1 MTQTAGAAAPAP
13 TRATAPVSPP
23 ARAAVAQRDHAEN
36 TPRVLNRLQLVA
48 VAACVVF
55 GVLAALWQVLAWQA
69 SGRAANETEQLVR
82 VQEIRSSLFR
92 ADALASTS
100 YLAGGLEDTE
110 AQAAYDAA
118 IDRALVL
125 VADAADAQPADRDA
139 LGQLNTAISA
149 YADDV
154 TRARAANRLGL
165 QVGAEYLRLA
175 GVALADDG
183 DVARPLAALV
193 AANTERAEDEMDGQN
208 TLPILL
214 TGLAALVVLWWV
226 NRQVARRFRRRYN
239 VGLVLAAAIVLT
251 ATIVTAGWSALV
263 NGSHADVRD
272 GDFQLALD
280 EAEARTAGGQAK
292 AAEAR
297 RLIGRSSGED
307 ADQAWQAAADVVVD
321 HASSETL
328 GQWDAYASL
337 HEQLVTSDNEGD
349 WEAAVALA
357 TSTAA
362 EAVDAFDTGATEVV
376 TRAGESTAD
385 DLRSDRPVTLVLVVL
400 TLLAALAAWAAAA
413 RGIAQRRKEFS

>member
-13 TRATAPVSPP
+13 ARATAPTSPP
-23 ARAAVAQRDHAEN
+23 ARAAAAQRERAEN

-100 YLAGGLEDTE
+100 YLAGGLEDTD
-110 AQAAYDAA
+110 ARASYDAV

-125 VADAADAQPADRDA
+125 VADAADAQPADREA
-139 LGQLNTAISA
+139 LGQLNTAVSA
-149 YADDV
+149 YADNV

-175 GVALADDG
+175 GVALADGG

-239 VGLVLAAAIVLT
+239 VGLVLAAAIVLA

-263 NGSHADVRD
+263 NGNHGDVRD

-297 RLIGRSSGED
+297 RLIGRSSGEE

-328 GQWDAYASL
+328 GQWDAYATL
-337 HEQLVTSDNEGD
+337 HEQLVTSDDEGD

-362 EAVDAFDTGATEVV
+362 EAVDTFDAGATEVV
-376 TRAGESTAD
+376 TQAGESTAD

-400 TLLAALAAWAAAA
+400 TLLAGLAAWAAAA